1 MTATTIHTALT
12 KTDTPLLSA
21 REIGRK
27 LAAVL
32 AILAAG
38 ALLIVALPGL
48 EAIPGHLAGADPAWI
63 AAALVFEIASTVAF
77 AVAFHGAYERRAS
90 RRASAS
96 LAMAVQ
102 GMNIMLPAGGTGGL
116 AAGAVILDRAGVP
129 RAFAASRTVT
139 LFLITSLASF
149 VGVALAGLGV
159 ASGLLGGDVPLLAS
173 LAPALGAI
181 AVIAAVATLARPS
194 GELGPK
200 PAGRARRALWS
211 ARVYLRDGVAMS
223 IALLRAK
230 DGLVIWGSIGYYA
243 FDVAALAASFKAIGA
258 GGLPLGVLVLAY
270 TLGHAG
276 AIVPLPGSS
285 EGGLIGMF
293 VIYGAALAPAT
304 AAILAYRAVHA
315 GVPSVLGIAG
325 LAEVRRQLR
334 NGPPLHDP
342 DAHQRSGQF
351 ERAYA

>member
-12 KTDTPLLSA
+12 QTDTPLLSV
-21 REIGRK
+21 REIARK

-102 GMNIMLPAGGTGGL
+102 GMNIVLPAGGTGGL

-139 LFLITSLASF
+139 L
-149 VGVALAGLGV
+149 
-159 ASGLLGGDVPLLAS
+159 
-173 LAPALGAI
+173 
-181 AVIAAVATLARPS
+181 
-194 GELGPK
+194 
-200 PAGRARRALWS
+200 
-211 ARVYLRDGVAMS
+211 
-223 IALLRAK
+223 
-230 DGLVIWGSIGYYA
+230 
-243 FDVAALAASFKAIGA
+243 
-258 GGLPLGVLVLAY
+258 
-270 TLGHAG
+270 
-276 AIVPLPGSS
+276 
-285 EGGLIGMF
+285 
-293 VIYGAALAPAT
+293 
-304 AAILAYRAVHA
+304 
-315 GVPSVLGIAG
+315 
-325 LAEVRRQLR
+325 
-334 NGPPLHDP
+334 
-342 DAHQRSGQF
+342 
-351 ERAYA
+351 

>member
-1 MTATTIHTALT
+1 MTATTIDTTLTQTETAL
-12 KTDTPLLSA
+12 PSA
-21 REIGRK
+21 REIARK
-27 LAAVL
+27 LAALL
-32 AILAAG
+32 AFLAAG
-38 ALLIVALPGL
+38 ALLVVVLPGF
-48 EAIPGHLAGADPAWI
+48 EAIPAHLAGADPAWI
-63 AAALVFEIASTVAF
+63 AAALVFEIASTVTF
-77 AVAFHGAYERRAS
+77 AVVFHGAYERRVS
-90 RRASAS
+90 RRTSAS

-102 GMNIMLPAGGTGGL
+102 GMNIVLPAGGTGGL
-116 AAGAVILDRAGVP
+116 AAGAVIMDRAGVP
-129 RAFAASRTVT
+129 RSFAASRTVA

-149 VGVALAGLGV
+149 AAIAFAGLGV
-159 ASGLLGGDVPLLAS
+159 ATGLLAGEVPLLAS

-181 AVIAAVATLARPS
+181 AVIAAVATLARP
-194 GELGPK
+194 GAELGAEPD
-200 PAGRARRALWS
+200 GRARRALRS
-211 ARVYLRDGVAMS
+211 ARVHLRDGLATS

-243 FDVAALAASFKAIGA
+243 FDVAALAASFKAVGA
-258 GGLPLGVLVLAY
+258 AGLPLGIMVLAY

-325 LAEVRRQLR
+325 MADVRRQLR
-334 NGPPLHDP
+334 GGSPLR
-342 DAHQRSGQF
+342 A
-351 ERAYA
+351 RAYA